1 MESTCVALLKQQ
13 LRITWMLAE
22 EVLAGLTQEEALW
35 VPSPDSYTVR
45 QLQGIWV
52 ADWAEPEPNPAP
64 PTSIAWVQWHI
75 IWWMSM
81 VINHSFGD
89 AQLQRQDVAWPGTT
103 ESLAE
108 INRLRLHWIE
118 RLDQL
123 TEAELESADYTHW
136 PYQDDRPFA
145 LVAGWVN
152 IELMKNVAEM
162 ASLRR
167 SSPLYSGGRFTP
179 NT

>member
-64 PTSIAWVQWHI
+64 PTSIAWVQ
-75 IWWMSM
+75 
-81 VINHSFGD
+81 
-89 AQLQRQDVAWPGTT
+89 
-103 ESLAE
+103 
-108 INRLRLHWIE
+108 
-118 RLDQL
+118 
-123 TEAELESADYTHW
+123 
-136 PYQDDRPFA
+136 
-145 LVAGWVN
+145 
-152 IELMKNVAEM
+152 
-162 ASLRR
+162 
-167 SSPLYSGGRFTP
+167 
-179 NT
+179 